1 MIGYDSGVIFAIFG
15 VLFVFGYLYDRAVTW
30 LERNGYDEGYTA
42 LLVVGGVLVTL
53 GGVAAVDW
61 RAALLGLGAFASSGF
76 WMVIGSWWRHVQRRR
91 HGQELQQQGEIE

>member
-1 MIGYDSGVIFAIFG
+1 MIGRNSGMVWVIFGILFLFG
-15 VLFVFGYLYDRAVTW
+15 FFYDRVVTW

-42 LLVVGGVLVTL
+42 LLVVFGSLITL
-53 GGVAAVDW
+53 GGIAMIDW

-91 HGQELQQQGEIE
+91 RGQRSQQDEVE